1 MPLLID
7 IYPNNTNMTFKKR
20 LLTFFLTMILGISFV
35 ASSEVLAKN
44 RITGLV
50 CEYHT
55 NPLGIDIEKPRLSWK
70 IVSDANNVMQTAYEI
85 RVANSLADLN
95 KASALVW
102 TSGKVMSDQ
111 SVNVGYG
118 GRRLKSMERAYW
130 KVRVWDNKNKAIAWS
145 EPAYWE
151 MGILDKA
158 LWEASYIAMDDITK
172 EKKSHPSQYFRK
184 EFSTQK
190 PIKSARVYATS
201 LGLYELY
208 LNGNKVGD
216 DLFTP
221 GYTSYHKRLQYQT
234 YDVTKMLAQDNA
246 IGAIVG
252 DGWYRGNIGWTG
264 GYAHYGK
271 QLALLVQLQVE
282 YMDGTSETIV
292 SNSDWKASYGPILE
306 SDMYNGEK
314 YDARLEMDGW
324 SNIGFDDSQWVK
336 VEILDH
342 SKDILV
348 APQGPPVKAIEEVKP
363 KKIITTPKGETVLDL
378 GQNIVG
384 WARMK
389 VQGKKGDKVTLKF
402 AEVLDKEGNF
412 YTTNL
417 RRAEATDI
425 YTLKGS
431 GEEVFE
437 PHFTSHGFRFIKV
450 EGYPGALDVDDITG
464 IVVHSDIAPTG
475 SLITSDPL
483 INQLQSNI
491 QWGQKDNFLDIPTD
505 CPQRD
510 ERAGWTGDAQ
520 VFSMTAVYNFNV
532 AGFYTKW
539 LKDLAVDQHEDGLVP
554 NVVPDI
560 LTGGKGVSAMGGATG
575 WADAS
580 VIVPWTVYQS
590 YGDVRI
596 LKEQYPSMKGWVDYM
611 IRKSGD
617 DYLWNDPKHWHW
629 GDWLAYNADKPD
641 YNGSVTEKDLIAT
654 AYAYYSTTLLSKIAA
669 VLGKNEDNEKYQEH
683 AKKVKEA
690 FIQEYITP
698 NGRLVSHTQ
707 TAYALAIS
715 FDLIPENLKKK
726 SAQYF
731 ARDIEKFRHLTTG
744 FLGTPLLCSTLSDI
758 GRADLAFMLLNRKE
772 FPSWL
777 YPVTQGATTIWERWD
792 TQKPDGTIIE
802 GMNSFNH
809 YAYGAIGE
817 WLYNYVAGVGIDVE
831 NPGYKRVLLS
841 PHPGGGLTNAN
852 AEFLSMYGKVK
863 SSWKINDGKFEYE
876 VIIPSN
882 STGLV
887 TLPQATLSDVVESG
901 KPLNGAKGIVGS
913 SQKGEDVILELGSG
927 QYSFSYSKND

>member
-1 MPLLID
+1 M
-7 IYPNNTNMTFKKR
+7 KW
-20 LLTFFLTMILGISFV
+20 ISKV
-35 ASSEVLAKN
+35 ASASLVFCLVNTVVFAKSEVEN
-44 RITGLV
+44 LV
-50 CEYHT
+50 CEYRI
-55 NPLGIDIEKPRLSWK
+55 NPIGIDVEKPRLSWK
-70 IVSDANNVMQTAYEI
+70 ILSDASDVMQSAYEI
-85 RVANSLADLN
+85 RVADSPANLKKESSLI
-95 KASALVW
+95 W
-102 TSGKVMSDQ
+102 TSEKIMSDQ
-111 SVNVGYG
+111 SVNVDYD
-118 GRRLKSMERAYW
+118 GRPLKSMERVYW
-130 KVRVWDNKNKAIAWS
+130 KVRVWDNKNKATSWS
-145 EPAYWE
+145 EVAYWE
-151 MGILDKA
+151 LGVTDKS
-158 LWEASYIAMDDITK
+158 LWSASYIAMNDITK
-172 EKKSHPSQYFRK
+172 EKKSHPSQYFRN

-190 PIKSARVYATS
+190 PVKSAKVYVTS
-201 LGLYELY
+201 LGVYELY
-208 LNGNKVGD
+208 MNGNKVGN

-221 GYTSYHKRLQYQT
+221 GYTSYNKRLQYQT
-234 YDVTKMLAQDNA
+234 YDVTKMLQQNNA

-264 GYAHYGK
+264 DYAYYGN
-271 QLALLVQLQVE
+271 QLALLVQLQVN
-282 YMDGTSETIV
+282 YVDGTSETIV
-292 SNSDWKASYGPILE
+292 SNDDWKASYGPILE

-324 SNIGFDDSQWVK
+324 ANKGFDDGNWSK
-336 VEILDH
+336 VEILEH

-348 APQGPPVKAIEEVKP
+348 APQGPPVKAIEEIKP
-363 KKIITTPKGETVLDL
+363 KKIITTPKGEIVLDL

-389 VQGKKGDKVTLKF
+389 VQGKKGDQVTLQF

-431 GEEVFE
+431 GEETFE

-450 EGYPGALDVDDITG
+450 EGYPGALNLDNITG
-464 IVVHSDIAPTG
+464 VVIHSDITPTG
-475 SLITSDPL
+475 SFTTSDPM

-491 QWGQKDNFLDIPTD
+491 RWGQKDNFLDIPTD

-520 VFSMTAVYNFNV
+520 VFSMTAAYNFDV

-539 LKDLAVDQHEDGLVP
+539 LKDLAADQHESGLVT

-560 LTGGKGVSAMGGATG
+560 LIGRKGVSAKGGATG
-575 WADAS
+575 WADAA
-580 VIVPWTVYQS
+580 IIIPWTVYQS
-590 YGDVRI
+590 YGDERI
-596 LKEQYPSMKGWVDYM
+596 LKEQYSSMKGWVDYM
-611 IRKSGD
+611 IVRSGD

-654 AYAYYSTTLLSKIAA
+654 AYACYSTTLLSKIASI
-669 VLGKNEDNEKYQEH
+669 LGKTEDIDKYKEQ
-683 AKKVKEA
+683 AKNIKKA

-715 FDLIPENLKKK
+715 FDLIPDHLKEK

-731 ARDIEKFRHLTTG
+731 AKDIEKFGHLTTG
-744 FLGTPLLCSTLSDI
+744 FLGTPLLCSTLSSI

-809 YAYGAIGE
+809 YTYGAIGE
-817 WLYNYVAGVGIDVE
+817 WMYNYIGGLSIDPK
-831 NPGYKRVLLS
+831 NPGYKHILFS
-841 PHPGGGLTNAN
+841 PHSGGGLTNAN
-852 AEFLSMYGKVK
+852 TEINTVYGVAK
-863 SSWKINDGKFEYE
+863 SSWKIEGDQFIYDVTVPAN
-876 VIIPSN
+876 
-882 STGLV
+882 TTATV
-887 TLPQATLSDVVESG
+887 TLPNSREV
-901 KPLNGAKGIVGS
+901 KK
-913 SQKGEDVILELGSG
+913 LGSG
-927 QYSFSYSKND
+927 KYSFSETITQ